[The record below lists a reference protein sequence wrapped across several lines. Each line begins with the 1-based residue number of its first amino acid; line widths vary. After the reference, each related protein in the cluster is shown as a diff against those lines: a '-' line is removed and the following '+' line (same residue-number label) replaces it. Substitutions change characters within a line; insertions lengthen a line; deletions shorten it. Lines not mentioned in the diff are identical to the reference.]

1 MHFVLILD
9 QLKSRPLEP
18 EGGGGGGGVGAHPA
32 HPPPPTV
39 CMFTNFHF

>member
-18 EGGGGGGGVGAHPA
+18 EGGGAGDASAPVA
-32 HPPPPTV
+32 PPSLRV

>member
-18 EGGGGGGGVGAHPA
+18 EGGAGDASAPVA
-32 HPPPPTV
+32 PPSLRI